1 MRLNFN
7 NVGKGL
13 SAIAD
18 AYQTRKIRDQYDT
31 GMKSAEEEA
40 ATRNANRD
48 IYEENPDIQ
57 QRQGLTVGGLKVD
70 TSGLS
75 QEEINAARGAYA
87 NAAAGVG
94 VYAPER
100 DYRDPGMINDINGA
114 PVKGKSWM
122 DGLVV
127 QDRVQYQPGTTD
139 EGVTYQGKGYANKEA
154 IPGYGLN
161 TSGNEQVKVGERSE
175 VSAQD
180 IFAKKFAPG
189 VMREMAKQG
198 KLTEAKAFRD
208 WLNDEKN
215 VAYGEAW
222 TQGMSMIKTDPTGA
236 AKHLQ
241 KLYNTMV
248 PDGQYAIV
256 VPGEDGAYEAQIRS
270 EKDDKIIHRTQGTLD
285 DINEMGYGMLNPMA
299 RAQASYEAMLKAK
312 SKGKTVHNVPS
323 GGTLHDGEKVVYTN
337 PNAPKSSSTG
347 LKVELQNK
355 DRTAAY
361 LEEILD
367 ENGKGTGRYIAK
379 TVYDENGNPVYPK
392 GKAPDPAADNA
403 KNAQA
408 DAARSRAEKSQAEAA
423 EVARNARN
431 KRRRDN
437 AMAITGG
444 KGFINP
450 GSSKGFAP
458 KVPAK

>member
-1 MRLNFN
+1 
-7 NVGKGL
+7 
-13 SAIAD
+13 
-18 AYQTRKIRDQYDT
+18 
-31 GMKSAEEEA
+31 
-40 ATRNANRD
+40 
-48 IYEENPDIQ
+48 
-57 QRQGLTVGGLKVD
+57 VD